1 MAWGYSLVRISAGKR
16 TGFFNVLRY
25 FVLKS
30 RAFAKTGSG
39 RTYGENSK
47 DRVFL
52 QWRCRRRLLGSTGEL
67 HSMLTDLQQLQLSIA
82 VRMLYTL
89 LCQCS
94 LLTAAHALA
103 S

>member
-1 MAWGYSLVRISAGKR
+1 
-16 TGFFNVLRY
+16 
-25 FVLKS
+25 
-30 RAFAKTGSG
+30 
-39 RTYGENSK
+39 
-47 DRVFL
+47 
-52 QWRCRRRLLGSTGEL
+52 
-67 HSMLTDLQQLQLSIA
+67 MLTDLQQLQLSIA